1 MNFSC
6 PPDSFLLKD
15 FIEYFCSSR
24 VFFSYLETFRSLL
37 INFTITFP
45 IYEKII
51 KRINFIYTS
60 SSVLDSS
67 NPNIIEGHDRT
78 LSETTSGDGLSES
91 SIITSQS
98 NIIRNNPSQ
107 LHITD
112 SKSKD
117 LKNKIPS
124 ESCVQYIVRVLFTN
138 NPPPYFY
145 DYSIENPSEKS
156 FDKVIYS
163 IKQMFNNSE
172 LRPTSFHDRPSLSP
186 QFINRSLNSKS
197 VVIKKSEKLYQIN
210 SPSHFSLRLTNNG
223 NNSSLDSNPI
233 FRSKRSKLNNTQ
245 IFPIEESIDKS
256 SAIV

>member
-1 MNFSC
+1 M
-6 PPDSFLLKD
+6 
-15 FIEYFCSSR
+15 
-24 VFFSYLETFRSLL
+24 FFSYLETFRSLL

-45 IYEKII
+45 IYENIL

-60 SSVLDSS
+60 DSS
-67 NPNIIEGHDRT
+67 NQNITEGHDRT
-78 LSETTSGDGLSES
+78 LSESTSGDALSES
-91 SIITSQS
+91 SITTSQS

-112 SKSKD
+112 SKGKEIKS
-117 LKNKIPS
+117 KIPS
-124 ESCVQYIVRVLFTN
+124 ESCVEYIVRVLFTN
-138 NPPPYFY
+138 YPPPYFY

-156 FDKVIYS
+156 FDKAIYS

-172 LRPTSFHDRPSLSP
+172 LRPTSFHRPSLSP

-210 SPSHFSLRLTNNG
+210 SPSHFSLRLTNHG

-233 FRSKRSKLNNTQ
+233 FQSKRSKLHNTQ